1 MPAAD
6 FSVVKRAGRTAALQ
20 ASAALAALL
29 LLVGAA
35 FAVADV
41 RAQTREITD
50 HLAAVAET
58 ADDAGDPPPGMELVL
73 RDTDGHVSTS
83 RGGKAGVPLL
93 AGPAG
98 FTELQTGG
106 RTFRALVVDRPVGR
120 VVALIDMAPIQ
131 ADQRRLWAALAFRR
145 TRRVPWS
152 RGRRRVRRAS
162 LDAPPGPGVS
172 AAATIRCRCLT

>member
-131 ADQRRLWAALAFRR
+131 ADQRRLWAALGFAALVGFL
-145 TRRVPWS
+145 
-152 RGRRRVRRAS
+152 G
-162 LDAPPGPGVS
+162 DAPPGPGVS